1 MNKNMTCNPIFSKFL
16 KNQDEVDIVFNK
28 HERSNTNL
36 RNYSYEDFFRELYM
50 GNNNYYYRLQKN
62 NYPLF
67 FEKNDV
73 ILENLRQQR
82 FLLNKIKDFDYS
94 IPSKKEEIKNLESEF
109 KKFIKLKM

>member
-1 MNKNMTCNPIFSKFL
+1 MNKNMSCNPIFSKFL

-28 HERSNTNL
+28 HESSNTNFI
-36 RNYSYEDFFRELYM
+36 NYSYDAFFRELYM
-50 GNNNYYYRLQKN
+50 GNNNYNRIIVNPPYSNHY
-62 NYPLF
+62 
-67 FEKNDV
+67 DV

-109 KKFIKLKM
+109 KKFMKLKM